1 MNVRGI
7 VALVRKDLLEV
18 VSSVQ
23 VMIPLVALPLVFMT
37 VVPTI
42 LIVVLRTVPLD
53 QGTLQLVQYAPP
65 GLLPAMGARAQIVYL
80 SVVYLFAPFF
90 MIVPV
95 MVASIIAA
103 NSFAGEKERRTLEGL
118 LYTPLTD
125 LELMLGKIVAAFV
138 PALVAAGLAF
148 LIYSTIVNVLAWP
161 LFGRL
166 FFPTPNWWAMVL
178 TLVPAASFFVVMLI
192 VLVSSRARG
201 YQEANSISSLLVLP
215 IILAILGQA
224 SGSIYLGVGL
234 VLLVAAVFA
243 AADLVLLRVIVR
255 TFSRERVVSHLG

>member
-1 MNVRGI
+1 VNLRG
-7 VALVRKDLLEV
+7 VAALVRKDLLEV

-37 VVPTI
+37 VMPTI
-42 LIVVLRTVPLD
+42 LIIVLRDMPLD
-53 QGTLQLVQYAPP
+53 QGTLELVQFAPP
-65 GLLPAMGARAQIVYL
+65 GLLPVASPRAQIVYL

-118 LYTPLTD
+118 LYTPLSD

-138 PALVAAGLAF
+138 PAIVAAWLAF
-148 LIYSTIVNVLAWP
+148 MIYAVIVNVLAWP
-161 LFGRL
+161 LFGAV
-166 FFPTPNWWAMVL
+166 FFPTSNWWAMVL

-192 VLVSSRARG
+192 VAVSSRARG
-201 YQEANSISSLLVLP
+201 YQEANSISGLLVLP

-234 VLLVAAVFA
+234 VLLVAAAFA
-243 AADLVLLRVIVR
+243 LADLVMLRIITR
-255 TFSRERVVSHLG
+255 AFSRERVVSYLG

>member
-1 MNVRGI
+1 VNVRGV

-23 VMIPLVALPLVFMT
+23 VMIPLVVLPLVFMT
-37 VVPTI
+37 VMPTI
-42 LIVVLRTVPLD
+42 LIVVLRNAPLD
-53 QGTLQLVQYAPP
+53 EGTLQLVRFAPP
-65 GLLPAMGARAQIVYL
+65 GLLPAVGERAQIVYL

-125 LELMLGKIVAAFV
+125 LELMLGKIVAAFI
-138 PALVAAGLAF
+138 PAIVAAWLAF
-148 LIYSTIVNVLAWP
+148 LLYSMIVNVLAWP

-178 TLVPAASFFVVMLI
+178 ALVPASSFFVVMLI

-201 YQEANSISSLLVLP
+201 YQEANSISGLLVLP
-215 IILAILGQA
+215 IILAVLGQA

-243 AADLVLLRVIVR
+243 VADLVLVQIIARG
-255 TFSRERVVSHLG
+255 FNRERVVSYLG

>member
-1 MNVRGI
+1 MNVRGV
-7 VALVRKDLLEV
+7 VALVRKDLIEV

-23 VMIPLVALPLVFMT
+23 VMIPLVVLPLVFMT
-37 VVPTI
+37 VMPTI
-42 LIVVLRTVPLD
+42 IILALRGAPLD
-53 QGTLQLVQYAPP
+53 QSTLSMLQYAPR
-65 GLLPAMGARAQIVYL
+65 GLLPAVGARGQLVYL

-125 LELMLGKIVAAFV
+125 MELMLGKVVASFI
-138 PALVAAGLAF
+138 PALVAAWLAF
-148 LIYSTIVNVLAWP
+148 GIYTAIVNALAWP
-161 LFGRL
+161 LFGGL

-178 TLVPAASFFVVMLI
+178 ALAPAASFFVVMLV

-201 YQEANSISSLLVLP
+201 YQEANSISGLLVLP
-215 IILAILGQA
+215 IILAVVGQA
-224 SGSIYLGVGL
+224 SGSIYMGVGP
-234 VLLVAAVFA
+234 VLIVAFLFAV
-243 AADLVLLRVIVR
+243 ADVVLIRVIAR
-255 TFSRERVVSHLG
+255 AFSRERVVGYLG